1 MVIIA
6 NSATNSLFI
15 TDYHRAA
22 SGLQSSMN
30 RLASGERL
38 GLGEAPADLGISE
51 RFRAQILNSEEAGR
65 VIQNAVNMFTS
76 SDGWLQEV
84 QNMLDRMGQLAVS
97 ASDSSKNDGDRANLN
112 FEFQELKDEISR
124 VAQAG
129 KYNGLAINSTTSIS
143 TYDFNTNRIV
153 YRQSDGSD
161 ERVLPFDFKPGS
173 ISANGLEYGLVN
185 TSGDNEDYVAD
196 FIFSDDGKYLYW
208 MNQIK
213 ADATKPS
220 SGVRVNK
227 LELETGFMTQ
237 TAVLSSLKQEDNF
250 RNMNQLVMGEDGELW
265 VSVATGTASTTDG
278 DYNFKVG
285 LINQSTMAVDFGGLS
300 TSSWSGTSGDLAEG
314 FGEFAV
320 YQDEIYYV
328 KDNPFSQTNPKQI
341 TTASTHFP
349 DKSLQYS
356 DVLYKGE
363 YELWAGTNSAGA
375 KTGAL
380 AKYKST
386 GTTGVNKSGIESEK
400 FTLATIQNIK
410 GTSNNFVFTTGT
422 TGGATMA
429 NAFKYKLKLDD
440 LSIWSNVISTVSGD
454 SDYALKTGTMG
465 VAAKNQFYL
474 YTKKIADTSWD
485 FNENWTVTAANQIKI
500 NNTAAGATSGA
511 TKKSDFTGREF
522 KLVFRGME
530 QAKTVSLGYDVGK
543 TAHTGG
549 TALAKL
555 GGDYLVIENLRDR
568 YSLVKQDIF
577 NNQSTD
583 VLIED
588 FYIPNTSVSVANNP
602 QREHTTYAISADG
615 LYVAYESKYGQ
626 ITVKQTETGEE
637 SILTYDSRNT
647 VDSATI
653 QALGFDRNNNLFFT
667 SAGSTSSSNTLNKIN
682 IKYGDT
688 PILGPV
694 EVIDQGQPGSL
705 GVLSSPGDLDNPDLA
720 QGRGLSTGGGSPA
733 SNYRF
738 QVGPDKGMDVQFKT
752 VDVDIVSLGISKND
766 VLSIETAQ
774 EAIGNLQNAIDRI
787 SNERALVGA
796 EVSRLNFTLNGN
808 AVFADNMKQAE
819 SRLRDV
825 DFASETARMAKEQIL
840 MQSSLQMLRSFNT
853 TEQLVLMLLQ

>member
-185 TSGDNEDYVAD
+185 TSENGDYVAD

-208 MNQIK
+208 MNQIE

-237 TAVLSSLKQEDNF
+237 TAVLSSLPQEDNF

-265 VSVATGTASTTDG
+265 VSVATGTASATDG

-328 KDNPFSQTNPKQI
+328 KDNPFSQPNPKKI
-341 TTASTHFP
+341 TNASTHFT
-349 DKSLQYS
+349 DKALQYS

-380 AKYKST
+380 AQYKST
-386 GTTGVNKSGIESEK
+386 GTTGVNNSGITSEK
-400 FTLATIQNIK
+400 FTLATIQNIV
-410 GTSNNFVFTTGT
+410 GTNTNFVFNTVS
-422 TGGATMA
+422 A
-429 NAFKYKLKLDD
+429 NQFKYQLKLDD
-440 LSIWSNVISTVSGD
+440 LSIWSNVTSTVSGD
-454 SDYALKTGTMG
+454 KDYALKTTAQT
-465 VAAKNQFYL
+465 AAQNQFYL
-474 YTKKIADTSWD
+474 YTKTAGGTSWD
-485 FNENWTVTAANQIKI
+485 FNQNWAVTADNQIQI
-500 NNTAAGATSGA
+500 NNIAVATATMTTGA
-511 TKKSDFTGREF
+511 TKKSVFTGREF

-530 QAKTVSLGYDVGK
+530 QAKTVSLGYEVGK
-543 TAHTGG
+543 VTGAATG
-549 TALAKL
+549 TGAALTKL
-555 GGDYLVIENLRDR
+555 GDDFLVIENLRDR

-615 LYVAYESKYGQ
+615 LYVAYESQYGQ

-637 SILTYDSRNT
+637 AILTYDSRNS

-667 SAGSTSSSNTLNKIN
+667 SAGSVSSSNTLNKIN

-705 GVLSSPGDLDNPDLA
+705 GVLSSTGDLDNPDLP

-752 VDVDIVSLGISKND
+752 VDVDIVSIGISKND